1 MRVISPFT
9 SPLYALFQNRTGVAL
24 ITLLVNGS
32 LAAPL
37 LRKLGLA
44 DSPEKRKRIVQGFE
58 RLLIDHQVQ
67 TLKDLVENDDIL
79 CKVNLDVVVNH
90 VELLKK
96 FSLADLQE
104 YIGPTGVDETA
115 TSSRSALPRR
125 AGASS
130 DVFRPVDTETE
141 ELLKSLAFENEN
153 DNGDETDLD
162 EEMLKEQRKLYLGV
176 LRVAYEKQCASG
188 ELDVRKDFIA
198 FMLLQSVVYSEDLV
212 TQGEP
217 LHDWKVLNDRSVP
230 LASRVG
236 KAAKECQS
244 KCMKKKG
251 GEKER
256 RNRNPVD
263 FFEGSLEN
271 ADDTV
276 RVYQAIAFV
285 RAHTEADRVYR
296 EASATSGEGAL
307 ESKRVLHESEA
318 TVLQAKKFLSSVDDI
333 EQIASLLTC
342 KILLHA
348 TSEYILHLT
357 EEGFLKEQEAE
368 EYVHQHII
376 KQLKEV
382 DGKIKY

>member
-1 MRVISPFT
+1 M
-9 SPLYALFQNRTGVAL
+9 
-24 ITLLVNGS
+24 
-32 LAAPL
+32 
-37 LRKLGLA
+37 
-44 DSPEKRKRIVQGFE
+44 
-58 RLLIDHQVQ
+58 
-67 TLKDLVENDDIL
+67 
-79 CKVNLDVVVNH
+79 
-90 VELLKK
+90 
-96 FSLADLQE
+96 
-104 YIGPTGVDETA
+104 
-115 TSSRSALPRR
+115 
-125 AGASS
+125 
-130 DVFRPVDTETE
+130 
-141 ELLKSLAFENEN
+141 KSLAFENEN

-162 EEMLKEQRKLYLGV
+162 EEMLKEQRKLYLEV

-212 TQGEP
+212 SQGES

-236 KAAKECQS
+236 KAARECQPKS
-244 KCMKKKG
+244 MKKG
-251 GEKER
+251 GKKER
-256 RNRNPVD
+256 RNMNSVD

-271 ADDTV
+271 ADQTV

-368 EYVHQHII
+368 EYVHHHII
-376 KQLKEV
+376 KQLKKV
-382 DGKIKY
+382 DDKIKY